1 MCFLRY
7 TAKLMLMRAAGAPEA
22 AALSATGKGSVS
34 EIGAI
39 AVGIGA
45 FEIRVFSEASAAET
59 ILVEQVQS

>member
-1 MCFLRY
+1 
-7 TAKLMLMRAAGAPEA
+7 MLMRAAGAPEA
-22 AALSATGKGSVS
+22 AALRATGKGSVS
-34 EIGAI
+34 EIGAV